1 MKILLSVQNMIWL
14 FFFEIVN
21 LLKASNPKHKTC
33 RGRKS
38 YSKNK
43 RERLSPQTSQTAKTK
58 TKSTPKQP
66 AASTWLIQQQQNRTP
81 KRPATKEQPIEAHKP
96 ATEHHHSREK
106 KTPT

>member
-1 MKILLSVQNMIWL
+1 MKILLSVQNKIGL
-14 FFFEIVN
+14 IFFFEIVN

-43 RERLSPQTSQTAKTK
+43 REKLSPQTSQTAKTK
-58 TKSTPKQP
+58 TK
-66 AASTWLIQQQQNRTP
+66 STWLIQQQQNRTP
-81 KRPATKEQPIEAHKP
+81 KRPATKEQPTEAD
-96 ATEHHHSREK
+96 